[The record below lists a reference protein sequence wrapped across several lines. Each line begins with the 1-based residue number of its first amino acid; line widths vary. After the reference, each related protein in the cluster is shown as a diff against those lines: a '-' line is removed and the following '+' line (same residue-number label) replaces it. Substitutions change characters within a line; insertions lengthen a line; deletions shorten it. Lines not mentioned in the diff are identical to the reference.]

1 VPLRTRCAVFL
12 LVVPALAAG
21 GDKVAA
27 TVNGEPITSAEVD
40 AAANHLPV
48 ADAHSSAAQKKQQR
62 ADVLQLL
69 IDDKLVRQYL
79 RQHGPKVD
87 PADVDRQLSALEKG
101 LKAQGKSVDDYL
113 KEEGLTTA
121 QARENFLRML
131 QLARYVEAQATD
143 AVLHSYFEANR
154 DHFDR
159 TTVRVS
165 HIVLRL
171 PTTATPVER
180 QKAADKLR
188 AIRADLSAKKT
199 EFAAAAKANS
209 QCPSGPNGGDVG
221 YIVRK
226 FQSDETFART
236 AFALPVGGVSDVVE
250 TDQGYHLIW
259 VTDRKPGKP
268 AKFDDVAAEVRECFE
283 VDLKQNLLTELHKK
297 AKIEIR
303 KAD

>member
-1 VPLRTRCAVFL
+1 VPFHTRCAPFL
-12 LVVPALAAG
+12 FVLPALAVG
-21 GDKVAA
+21 GERVAA
-27 TVNGEPITSAEVD
+27 TVNGESITVAELD
-40 AAANHLPV
+40 AAVAQFPV
-48 ADAHSSAAQKKQQR
+48 ADAPTFASRKKQQR

-87 PADVDRQLSALEKG
+87 PADVDRQFAALEKG

-113 KEEGLTTA
+113 KEEGLTAA
-121 QARENFLRML
+121 QARENFSRML
-131 QLARYVEAQATD
+131 QLAKYLEAQSTD
-143 AVLHSYFEANR
+143 SVLRSYFEVNR
-154 DHFDR
+154 DFFDR

-171 PTTATPVER
+171 PASAAPAER
-180 QKAADKLR
+180 QKATDKLR
-188 AIRADLSAKKT
+188 AIRADLGAKQT
-199 EFAAAAKANS
+199 DFAAAAKAHS

-221 YIVRK
+221 YIARK
-226 FQSDETFART
+226 FQADETFART

-268 AKFDDVAAEVRECFE
+268 AKFEDVGAEVRECFDVE
-283 VDLKQNLLTELHKK
+283 LKQNLLAELRKK
-297 AKIEIR
+297 ARIEI
-303 KAD
+303 KKED

>member
-21 GDKVAA
+21 ADKVAA
-27 TVNGEPITSAEVD
+27 TVNGEAITAAELD
-40 AAANHLPV
+40 AAVVQIPV
-48 ADAHSSAAQKKQQR
+48 AEAPTTAAQKKQQR
-62 ADVLQLL
+62 GDVLQLL

-87 PADVDRQLSALEKG
+87 PADVDRQYAALEKG
-101 LKAQGKSVDDYL
+101 LKSQGKSVDDYL
-113 KEEGLTTA
+113 KEQGLTAA

-131 QLARYVEAQATD
+131 QLAKYVEAQATD
-143 AVLHSYFEANR
+143 SVLHSYFEVNR

-171 PTTATPVER
+171 PATATPAER
-180 QKAADKLR
+180 QAAVDKLR
-188 AIRADLSAKKT
+188 TIRADLAAKRT
-199 EFAAAAKANS
+199 DFAAAAKAHS

-221 YIVRK
+221 YIARK
-226 FQSDETFART
+226 FQADESFART

-283 VDLKQNLLTELHKK
+283 ADLKQNLLTELRKK
-297 AKIEIR
+297 AKIEI
-303 KAD
+303 K